1 MKIYFALN
9 SSKSKIEGLVGFHP
23 EHTHETLRLGIELTL
38 FELDCKSFRYI
49 HPKLK
54 LKKQLNFIADL
65 ERQILGEPNQVRTV
79 PKRELKRVYWNLI
92 RVKGFTLKFTAHDD
106 HLDDGDEDDL
116 DDGEDEDEEDVDYG
130 PQQAPAAIRGV

>member
-1 MKIYFALN
+1 MSTTAQYKLHVNPSTIVRRAFFWGPYSSVDIVVKFSSGTKSTLMIRAMFLEMYDCHIKMKIYFALN

-54 LKKQLNFIADL
+54 LKK
-65 ERQILGEPNQVRTV
+65 
-79 PKRELKRVYWNLI
+79 
-92 RVKGFTLKFTAHDD
+92 
-106 HLDDGDEDDL
+106 
-116 DDGEDEDEEDVDYG
+116 
-130 PQQAPAAIRGV
+130 